1 MTVSVAIVT
10 QSLLVLPQPV
20 MDGTQSPQIIFS
32 WNSEESLFVGPDIV
46 PKSVSTYSLKV
57 LINLINKE
65 TLLLPILNPMLVFLN
80 LQPDLLYH

>member
-10 QSLLVLPQPV
+10 QSLLVLPQSV

>member
-1 MTVSVAIVT
+1 MTVSVAIAT

>member
-1 MTVSVAIVT
+1 MTVSVAIAT

-80 LQPDLLYH
+80 LQPDFLYH